1 MRKAIEVAGALVV
14 LALGLALS
22 GWGYWLWIVVGAE

>member
-1 MRKAIEVAGALVV
+1 MRKAIDIAGALIVV
-14 LALGLALS
+14 ALWLALS